1 MNKILIMVCLF
12 FLLSCNRDDTPKGI
26 INKDQMV
33 NVLFDMG
40 ITDAYLNQIYVPD
53 SLQRQ
58 AHTRY
63 NYVFKKN
70 NIDSAKFTKSLKYY
84 SLRTTELNEIF
95 SKVTDSLIRLQK
107 ADSVKTAKKIKKLKR
122 KTKIKNDLPAK

>member
-1 MNKILIMVCLF
+1 MNKLLIIVCAF
-12 FLLSCNRDDTPKGI
+12 FLLSCNRDDASKGI

-40 ITDAYLNQIYVPD
+40 VTDAYLNQIYKPD
-53 SLQRQ
+53 SLMRQ

-84 SLRTTELNEIF
+84 SLRTTELDEIF
-95 SKVTDSLIRLQK
+95 NLVIDSLNRIVK
-107 ADSVKTAKKIKKLKR
+107 ADSIKAAKKIIKIKR
-122 KTKIKNDLPAK
+122 KRKIKNDLPAK

>member
-1 MNKILIMVCLF
+1 MNKILIVVCLF